1 MSCKDWYYK
10 YDTLQDCLDDDNFN
24 EIPVDLGEKELEKQL
39 YTTELA
45 TTKKTTTSRPTTG
58 STTKTMTVTVT
69 VETHSDYAE
78 IIGEDF
84 DSGVTTMAN
93 IDDFDNEIP
102 HSTELAPENLDTLLK
117 AEVKAKVGVDGKLL
131 TAVFSVELAG
141 GAIMTYLLYKG
152 MKTIGAYLWNTPS
165 QADENFERSNLPL
178 HENQASNPE
187 ETIRPTNRDDD
198 TVNTYRTAN
207 LDSTR
212 VNETRLTTL
221 SDLSPI
227 GEPQWNRT
235 QSNMDLPST
244 SRSTKMPK
252 SPSAPI
258 LLDLNQS
265 GLDDSLEEP
274 DASNLLGQS
283 ILRTA
288 ADIIDAPTDKPAPE
302 TVTTAAA
309 SDNATAAASDNA
321 TAAASD
327 TATAATT
334 ANVVVNPFHVN
345 NAASNDETSDN
356 ERRYPQR
363 NRSAPVRFG
372 YARK

>member
-178 HENQASNPE
+178 HENQAANPE

-288 ADIIDAPTDKPAPE
+288 ADIIDAPTDEPAPE

>member
-10 YDTLQDCLDDDNFN
+10 YDTLQECLDDEDDFN

-39 YTTELA
+39 QTTALA
-45 TTKKTTTSRPTTG
+45 TTKKTTTLRPTTG
-58 STTKTMTVTVT
+58 STKTLTVTVT
-69 VETHSDYAE
+69 VESHSDYAE
-78 IIGEDF
+78 VIGDDF
-84 DSGVTTMAN
+84 ESDVTTMAN
-93 IDDFDNEIP
+93 FDDFETEISQ
-102 HSTELAPENLDTLLK
+102 STELAPDHLETLLK

-152 MKTIGAYLWNTPS
+152 MKAIGAYLWNASP
-165 QADENFERSNLPL
+165 QADENFERSDLPL
-178 HENQASNPE
+178 HENQAANPE
-187 ETIRPTNRDDD
+187 DTIRPANRDDD

-227 GEPQWNRT
+227 GEAQWNRT
-235 QSNMDLPST
+235 QSDMDLPST
-244 SRSTKMPK
+244 SRSTKMSK

-258 LLDLNQS
+258 LLDLNQT

-288 ADIIDAPTDKPAPE
+288 ADIIGAPTDEPAPE
-302 TVTTAAA
+302 TNT
-309 SDNATAAASDNA
+309 

-327 TATAATT
+327 TATASTAAASDTVTAATT
-334 ANVVVNPFHVN
+334 ANAVVNPFHVN
-345 NAASNDETSDN
+345 NAASTHDASDT
-356 ERRYPQR
+356 ERRYPKR
-363 NRSAPVRFG
+363 ERSAPKRYG
-372 YARK
+372 W